1 MNDLIVVKKNNMK
14 KLKEKLYGYA
24 MKSSVRKWALSLTG
38 WKWWVWQGVVGLL
51 CFSIAEVLLNKLGM
65 TIIPWK

>member
-38 WKWWVWQGVVGLL
+38 WKWWVWQVVVGLL